1 MQKTTHL
8 TVPPFLPEVS
18 VFNQAFSANQ
28 TNASQILNT
37 LLGSAPVP
45 PAPPPL
51 AELGYPVGVPPV
63 TGVPLV
69 PPVPPVPPVPSE
81 SGGVPPVPPVPP
93 VPGMATVAP
102 LPVVPNPPGCTT
114 DLSSLIYLV
123 SGQTEMR

>member
-1 MQKTTHL
+1 MVQKTTHL

-69 PPVPPVPPVPSE
+69 PPVPPVPPVP
-81 SGGVPPVPPVPP
+81 
-93 VPGMATVAP
+93 GMATVAP